1 MSVYK
6 NTQGGDN
13 MMNEIVSEGVLTG
26 QIIRGANW
34 CEITTVTTIMNQL
47 NDIQYRIDNPN
58 QLYFI
63 NLQEKIQELKEI
75 FDEIFQE

>member
-34 CEITTVTTIMNQL
+34 CEITTATTIMNQL